1 MGNLFLIMSDYDY
14 YGDERPPPPMDG
26 KDGMDGQNGMDGKDG
41 KDYEEKGGKKTQ
53 VMMAFALVPLG
64 DLFTYYKINDF
75 NTAATSE
82 WTLAANVSLAAGVL
96 KFVSIGASMVVKSK
110 ALMMVPAI
118 SVIQELLSLY
128 FINAA
133 DGTVASSDSSIY
145 YGVTGVNFIVSAGVA
160 KMAMSMGKKGKKDGM
175 DKDGMHG
182 KDGKPD
188 GKDGKPDGKDG
199 KPDGP
204 PPQGGDDEYYDYY

>member
-1 MGNLFLIMSDYDY
+1 
-14 YGDERPPPPMDG
+14 
-26 KDGMDGQNGMDGKDG
+26 
-41 KDYEEKGGKKTQ
+41 
-53 VMMAFALVPLG
+53 MMAFALVPLG

-82 WTLAANVSLAAGVL
+82 WTLAASVL
-96 KFVSIGASMVVKSK
+96 KFVSIGSSMVVKSK

-204 PPQGGDDEYYDYY
+204 PPQGGDDEYYDY

>member
-14 YGDERPPPPMDG
+14 YGDERPPPPMDGEDGMNGRDGMDG

-110 ALMMVPAI
+110 ALMMVPTARTASPTASTTAPLPRVVMTSTTI
-118 SVIQELLSLY
+118 TTEHKHFAPVLFLSL
-128 FINAA
+128 
-133 DGTVASSDSSIY
+133 
-145 YGVTGVNFIVSAGVA
+145 
-160 KMAMSMGKKGKKDGM
+160 
-175 DKDGMHG
+175 
-182 KDGKPD
+182 
-188 GKDGKPDGKDG
+188 
-199 KPDGP
+199 
-204 PPQGGDDEYYDYY
+204 